1 MSFTIQEGS
10 ILDIEKIID
19 TIKYLY
25 DLLANKEWYAIGLAN
40 YDRLVEMFNGGMVM
54 IKALYQDDLA
64 GFLLVEDHIDP
75 DSEIATEIPKEEIPF
90 SIEMDNAGVLPL
102 YRGNHLEQKMI
113 LEAESILKKKN
124 PTIRYSYTTVHPDN
138 LASFNSLEHIG
149 YQKYK
154 KKLMYGGK
162 NRYIMRKEL

>member
-25 DLLANKEWYAIGLAN
+25 DLLENKEWYAIGLAN
-40 YDRLVEMFNGGMVM
+40 YDKLVEMFNGGMVI
-54 IKALYQDDLA
+54 IKALYQDDLV

-75 DSEIATEIPKEEIPF
+75 DSEIASEIPKEEIPF

-124 PTIRYSYTTVHPDN
+124 PTIRYSYATVHPDN

-154 KKLMYGGK
+154 KKLMYGEK